1 MGKSLKDTED
11 FLFDADFKKWV
22 LNPDDAGTMF
32 WTKFMDENPE
42 IKGELLDAKK
52 IVSALGVEENQLPK
66 SEVKDL
72 WKDIKTYSKKT
83 RNKSSRKVAIAVWIA
98 AAVLVGFVILT
109 NVFRTDSSDQTV
121 VFSNYGELK
130 EITLPDDSR
139 VTLNGNSKITYSTH
153 FDDERTREVWLEGEA
168 FFNVTKKSG
177 TGQTKFLVHAEEVT
191 VEVLGTSFNVTNRKA
206 NTKVIL
212 STGSIKL
219 HFENISNVKEIAM
232 IPGDYIEYSKTDS
245 RITKKK
251 VNPDIYSAWTANKLM
266 FDDISLFELTQIIHE
281 TYGLNV
287 EISDSVL
294 NRKRIKIAAPTN
306 DVDILLKTLEKLFNL
321 DIKREGDH
329 VKINNKIDN

>member
-1 MGKSLKDTED
+1 MGKSYKETED

-22 LNPDDAGTMF
+22 LHPDEEGTLF
-32 WTKFMDENPE
+32 WNNFMNENPE
-42 IKGELLDAKK
+42 LKMEFLDAKK
-52 IVSALGVEENQLPK
+52 IVSALGIEENQLQK
-66 SEVKDL
+66 SEVKEL
-72 WKDIKTYSKKT
+72 WKDIKSYSKKA
-83 RNKSSRKVAIAVWIA
+83 NKKNRKHFRIAALLA
-98 AAVLVGFVILT
+98 AAVLAGIIIVT
-109 NVFRTDSSDQTV
+109 NVIRVNTPEQTV
-121 VFSNYGELK
+121 VSSNYGELK
-130 EITLPDDSR
+130 EIILPDDSR

-153 FDDERTREVWLEGEA
+153 WDNEKTREVWLEGEA
-168 FFNVTKKSG
+168 FFNVTKKPG
-177 TGQTKFLVHAEEVT
+177 TGQAKFLVHAEEVT

-219 HFENISNVKEIAM
+219 HFDNISNVKEIAM

-251 VNPDIYSAWTANKLM
+251 VNPDIYSAWTVNKLM
-266 FDDISLFELTQIIHE
+266 FDDISLFELTQIIQE

-306 DVDILLKTLEKLFNL
+306 DVDVLLKTLEKLLNL
-321 DIKREGDH
+321 DIQREGDH
-329 VKINNKIDN
+329 VKIDNKIDN